1 MKRDPVDAQS
11 MTADAEDRALVFVEP
26 KSAGEQATGTP
37 VGREVPKQAQLEV
50 GSIELVEIDSH
61 QVECDRK
68 MSQPTTRRSA
78 CATRIRWSGP
88 LKPPT
93 RPTGERRTRHDDKTC
108 FGADPRSAAPADRAE
123 QPVPRGA
130 SGSPEL
136 SVADHR
142 IKRSAAEILTSTR
155 QIVDALRLTGTRT
168 EDGEDVG
175 LAKRTEVVATM
186 RDRRCGGVLS
196 MA

>member
-1 MKRDPVDAQS
+1 MTERASAQIP
-11 MTADAEDRALVFVEP
+11 APLRQLI
-26 KSAGEQATGTP
+26 EQSTTSSQRC
-37 VGREVPKQAQLEV
+37 VGQ
-50 GSIELVEIDSH
+50 S
-61 QVECDRK
+61 
-68 MSQPTTRRSA
+68 
-78 CATRIRWSGP
+78 
-88 LKPPT
+88 
-93 RPTGERRTRHDDKTC
+93 RT
-108 FGADPRSAAPADRAE
+108 
-123 QPVPRGA
+123 
-130 SGSPEL
+130 

-168 EDGEDVG
+168 EAGEDVG

>member
-50 GSIELVEIDSH
+50 GPIELVEIDRH

-68 MSQPTTRRSA
+68 MSQPTARRSA

-88 LKPPT
+88 LNPPT
-93 RPTGERRTRHDDKTC
+93 RPTSERRTRHDD
-108 FGADPRSAAPADRAE
+108 
-123 QPVPRGA
+123 
-130 SGSPEL
+130 
-136 SVADHR
+136 
-142 IKRSAAEILTSTR
+142 
-155 QIVDALRLTGTRT
+155 
-168 EDGEDVG
+168 
-175 LAKRTEVVATM
+175 
-186 RDRRCGGVLS
+186 
-196 MA
+196 